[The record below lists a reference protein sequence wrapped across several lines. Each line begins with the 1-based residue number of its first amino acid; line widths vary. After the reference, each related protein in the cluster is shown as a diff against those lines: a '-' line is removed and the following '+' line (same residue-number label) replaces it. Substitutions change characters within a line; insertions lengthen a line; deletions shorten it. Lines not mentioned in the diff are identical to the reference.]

1 MRVGLRALNGQCFGH
16 TSGMSQTSPYPSA
29 RERNASP
36 PAADASVGELMSHV
50 TSDLSL
56 LVRQEVALA
65 KAELREEAAKAGK
78 GAGLL
83 GAAGYAS
90 HMILLFGTF
99 AVVFGIGQLVGLGW
113 ACLIVT
119 VLWAAAG
126 ALLAMAGKR
135 TLHTVHP
142 KPERTIET
150 LKEDAQW
157 ARHPRS

>member
-1 MRVGLRALNGQCFGH
+1 MRP
-16 TSGMSQTSPYPSA
+16 TTPYPSA
-29 RERNASP
+29 QERNATP
-36 PAADASVGELMSHV
+36 ADASVGELMSHV

-65 KAELREEAAKAGK
+65 KAELREEATKAGR

-99 AVVFGIGQLVGLGW
+99 ALVFGLGHLIGLGW
-113 ACLIVT
+113 ACLVVT
-119 VLWAAAG
+119 ALWAAAG
-126 ALLAMAGKR
+126 AVLATVGRR
-135 TLHTVHP
+135 TLRTVHP

>member
-1 MRVGLRALNGQCFGH
+1 
-16 TSGMSQTSPYPSA
+16 MSQTSPYPSKH
-29 RERNASP
+29 ERNAKP
-36 PAADASVGELMSHV
+36 LTADASAGELMSHI
-50 TSDLSL
+50 TADLSQ

-65 KAELREEAAKAGK
+65 KAELKEEASKAGK

-99 AVVFGIGQLVGLGW
+99 ALVFGLGHWVGLGW

-119 VLWAAAG
+119 VVWAAG
-126 ALLAMAGKR
+126 ATVFAALGKR
-135 TLHTVHP
+135 TLQTVHP
-142 KPERTIET
+142 KPERTIES

>member
-1 MRVGLRALNGQCFGH
+1 
-16 TSGMSQTSPYPSA
+16 MSQTTPYPSA
-29 RERNASP
+29 RERNAV
-36 PAADASVGELMSHV
+36 PAGASVGELMSHV

-65 KAELREEAAKAGK
+65 KAEIREEAAKAGK

-90 HMILLFGTF
+90 HMIVLFGTF
-99 AVVFGIGQLVGLGW
+99 ALVFGLGNWVGLGW

-119 VLWAAAG
+119 LLWAAAG
-126 ALLAMAGKR
+126 VLLAVKGKR
-135 TLHTVHP
+135 TLSAVHP